1 MIQSSY
7 VVTDSNLI
15 FLRLIVSNTEW
26 IKPEGYKFNSESE
39 IAELSNDVNVDRII
53 DPIGSISN
61 DLFEYNHPDRVD
73 DLCSREQ
80 FLSEIKQQGVS
91 YGKWFYYPW
100 NGSLIRFPENDDY
113 YSLRT
118 SRNRNLITKEEQQ
131 TLRSK
136 KIAVF
141 GLSVGSNV
149 IDNTVQSGI
158 GNEYM
163 IFDPDR
169 LSLTNLNRV
178 RAGMNHIGL
187 LKTTVA
193 GRKIAELDPYI
204 NQQHFSEGY
213 NILTDD
219 ILRKEM
225 PDVIVEET
233 DNVEVKARIRRIAGE
248 LAIALVTVGDVGDT
262 MVLDVERYDRNSKP
276 FNGKISRKEFE
287 SLINGDSLSKKDKE
301 TMLIKML
308 GLKNLSPRLLD
319 SSMVRGVELTGFPQ
333 LGSTSA
339 IGGAMASVAIRDII
353 LDRKIDSGT
362 RVENIRKVIK
372 SEKPTTMLEDI
383 GIFKRYIRYRSNHD
397 K

>member
-1 MIQSSY
+1 M
-7 VVTDSNLI
+7 L
-15 FLRLIVSNTEW
+15 LRLIVSNTEW
-26 IKPEGYKFNSESE
+26 IKPKEYKLNSESE
-39 IAELSNDVNVDRII
+39 IAELISDESVNRVI
-53 DPIGSISN
+53 DPIEDISN
-61 DLFEYNHPDRVD
+61 DLFELNHPDCVD
-73 DLCSREQ
+73 DLNRREQ
-80 FLSEIKQQGVS
+80 FCSEIEEQGVN
-91 YGKWFYYPW
+91 YGKWFHYPW
-100 NGSLIRFPENDDY
+100 DGSLIRFPENDDY

-118 SRNRNLITKEEQQ
+118 FRNRNLITKDEQRA
-131 TLRSK
+131 LRNK

-149 IDNTVQSGI
+149 IDSTVQGGI
-158 GNEYM
+158 GNEYIM
-163 IFDPDR
+163 FDPDR
-169 LSLTNLNRV
+169 LSITNLNRV
-178 RAGMNHIGL
+178 RAGMNHVGL

-213 NILTDD
+213 NKLTDD
-219 ILRKEM
+219 ILRKET

-233 DNVEVKARIRRIAGE
+233 DNIEVKARIRRIAGE
-248 LAIALVTVGDVGDT
+248 LAIALVTVGDVDDT

-287 SLINGDSLSKKDKE
+287 SLINSDSLSKKDKE

-308 GLKNLSPRLLD
+308 GLRNLSPRLLD
-319 SSMVRGVELTGFPQ
+319 SGMARGVELTGFPQ

-372 SEKPTTMLEDI
+372 SQKPTTVLEDI
-383 GIFKRYIRYRSNHD
+383 NILKRYIEYRSNHD